1 MKKIYEK
8 GLSYEVRRTY
18 LKGILL
24 AFFLLGLSS
33 AKMQAQIWTINYCSG
48 LPSVTQSSAYGPMYS
63 TASANATN
71 RLATIY
77 PASQLAGIANQVLTG
92 VYFHTGAGNSNG
104 MLGTP
109 SFKVWLKE
117 VSQDDWGTGAL
128 DWATASAGATLLFDG
143 NPAPIVGTTGG
154 WKEFP
159 FTGTFTY
166 SGTQNLALFVEYTN
180 PSASNAVSWS
190 YEYNST
196 CTVAA
201 ANGTKYSNNT
211 SGTLPSSLTTS
222 NLRRPYI
229 GFDMVVSCPA
239 PQNVTVNG
247 ITQTGATMTW
257 TAGGTETSWDYAIQ
271 PAGTGIPGTW
281 TTTTSTTLSPTLS
294 SGTQYEF
301 YVRANCGGSDGESIW
316 KGPYEFSTLCAPF
329 AVPYSQNFDT
339 TSVGTSTNNN
349 APHCWTYYETPGSTG
364 YGYVSSSAAN
374 VVSAPHAYYLYRAS
388 TTTGHLMLIS
398 PETPTLSNGANR
410 VRFSAKA
417 TVAGKELAVGT
428 MTDPTDPATFT
439 VLQTISLTTT
449 HTVYDVNFPAGTAA
463 YLAFNNATSGSA
475 SAIYIDDI
483 FVEPMPSCYPPE
495 SPAFGTITAD
505 TVAMNWS
512 APLLGNTA
520 SSYTV
525 YYSTTNTAP
534 DATTVL
540 DATNSVTAT
549 GTSGTIT
556 GLTSN
561 TEYFVWM
568 RSTCAAP
575 DVSHWLSVGSVTTAC
590 APVATLFEDFESYS
604 TGSIVPN
611 CWARILPPTGM
622 TAGSQTI
629 SSSGAIGSRNIYQY
643 TSTANASVIVA
654 LPEFS
659 NVNAGTHWLKLK
671 ARTTSAPGALEVGY
685 VTDIT
690 DWNSFVNLQTLD
702 IVSNSYVNG
711 DYSVVIPSWI
721 PSNARIAIKSPSDA
735 KSYYWDDVIWEPI
748 PSCLPPATLL
758 VDATTASSVTLSW
771 MASTSAPANGYDVYF
786 STSNMPPDATTV
798 PQVTGIM
805 TPNTTISTGIQPA
818 TTYYVWVRSTCSSSD
833 MSDWIGGIEFTTACA
848 TMTAPFYQSFN
859 SGDIPPCWTSQNPTT
874 TSTSTAAF
882 WKFSGAPGYGA
893 TPANNG
899 KAAGEFAWVDAS
911 APYDGEHQVQLLSPL
926 IDLTG
931 VANPFVRF
939 EWFKNHSSSTSG
951 AASTYDDNKLT
962 VDVFNG
968 TTWSTIF
975 SSMTND
981 PSWREV
987 GISLGAAYSGTTIQL
1002 RFTVDK
1008 NTGSNPYFYDDLL
1021 LDEVY
1026 VMETPTCLKPT
1037 DVMIT
1042 GATLNPASLD
1052 VTWTAPVGS
1061 PTPVQSYE
1069 YYVSSNNT
1077 PPTAATPA
1085 TGTSATTSVT
1095 INTGLLPETQ
1105 YYVWVRSVCSA
1116 TDKSEWSAVAE
1127 GITGYCIPTQTGT
1140 STTYYLAE
1148 ATTTGAV
1155 TELNYTATSHQSYV
1169 NSATVFS
1176 GYSTQTFDISLDGSG
1191 TLTYNYYI
1199 WVDWNND
1206 LDFDDPNEVMLAT
1219 TTKVASYNGP
1229 FTIPGGVPLGMY
1241 KMRIGAAYS
1250 GIPAD
1255 ACGSLT
1261 SGNFVDLT
1269 LNVVAPPSCVAPS
1282 NIQISNIGYNT
1293 ATVSWD
1299 ASVTPPAMGYDVYY
1313 STSNTPPTAATVPL
1327 VTNVAGLSTPISGLQ
1342 PQTKY
1347 YVWVRSHCAASDQS
1361 AWSAIV
1367 VDFTTEC
1374 QPPAIT
1380 GTTSSTSSTPMCMY
1394 DTATLTATAD
1404 AGATI
1409 NWYDVPTGG
1418 TAVGTGASFT
1428 TPPLAAS
1435 TQYYVAASTGTN
1447 YAVGP
1452 VNPNS
1457 LSGGATTT
1465 AITTYY
1471 IEFEVSNIPLTLI
1484 STDVFPAAAGQSST
1498 LEILEGPG
1506 TFTPIHTINF
1516 TSTIASD
1523 GTIAQTVPI
1532 NVVLDPGV
1540 YRMRMAGGSYYRIYQ
1555 SNATFPYTAPNFSIY
1570 NGSNI
1575 SSNSYY
1581 FMYNLMIGNQCESA
1595 RTPVAVDVNTAC
1607 SLSTSEISKDDQSVR
1622 VYPNPFT
1629 DVINIS
1635 EAKNLKSVT
1644 VMDASG
1650 RMVKTIANPGA
1661 QIHLGELKSGL
1672 YLLNL
1677 RYADGNTTT
1686 VKVIKR

>member
-8 GLSYEVRRTY
+8 GLSYNVRRTY

-24 AFFLLGLSS
+24 AFFLLGLGS
-33 AKMQAQIWTINYCSG
+33 AKMNAQVWTIDYCSG

-63 TASANATN
+63 VAGANATN

-77 PASQLAGIANQVLTG
+77 PASQLGALANQVLTS
-92 VYFHTGAGNSNG
+92 VYFHTGEGHAGG

-109 SFKVWLKE
+109 SLKIWLKE
-117 VSQDDWGTGAL
+117 VTEDDWGSGAL
-128 DWATASAGATLLFDG
+128 NWATASAGATLLFDG
-143 NPAPIVGTTGG
+143 NPAPIIGTTGG

-159 FTGTFTY
+159 FTGTFAY
-166 SGTQNLALFVEYTN
+166 SGNQNLALFVEYTN
-180 PSASNAVSWS
+180 PTASNAITWS
-190 YEYNST
+190 YEYNSV
-196 CTVAA
+196 CTVAS

-211 SGTLPSSLTTS
+211 TGTLSASLSTS

-229 GFDMVVSCPA
+229 GFDVVVTCPA
-239 PQNVTVNG
+239 PVNVDISG
-247 ITQTGATMTW
+247 ITQTGAAITW
-257 TAGGTETSWDYAIQ
+257 TAGGTETSWQYAIQ
-271 PAGTGIPGTW
+271 PKGTGIPTTW
-281 TTTTSTTLSPTLS
+281 TTTTTPSLSPALS
-294 SGTQYEF
+294 SSTQYEF
-301 YVRANCGGSDGESIW
+301 YVRSNCGGTNGDSIW
-316 KGPYEFSTLCAPF
+316 KGPYNFNTLCAPF
-329 AVPYSQNFDT
+329 TIPYSQNFDI
-339 TSVGTSTNNN
+339 SFLGSSTNNN
-349 APHCWTYYETPGSTG
+349 APHCWSYYETSGSTG
-364 YGYVSSSAAN
+364 YGYVSASAAN
-374 VVSAPHAYYLYRAS
+374 VVSAPNAYYLYRA
-388 TTTGHLMLIS
+388 TATTGHVMLIS
-398 PETPTLSNGANR
+398 PETTALSSGTNR
-410 VRFSAKA
+410 VRFSARA
-417 TVAGKELAVGT
+417 TAANKILEVGT
-428 MTDPTDPATFT
+428 MTDPADPATFT
-439 VLQTISLTTT
+439 VLQTITLTTT
-449 HTVYDVNFPAGTAA
+449 HTEYIVNFPAGTAT
-463 YLAFNNATSGSA
+463 YLAFNNATTGST
-475 SAIYIDDI
+475 SSIYIDDI
-483 FVEPMPSCYPPE
+483 FVEPMPSCHPPE
-495 SPAFGTITAD
+495 SPAFGTITSD

-512 APLLGNTA
+512 VPAFGNPA

-556 GLTSN
+556 GLTPN
-561 TEYFVWM
+561 TEYFVWV
-568 RSTCAAP
+568 RSSCTGS
-575 DVSHWLSVGSVTTAC
+575 DVSHWFSVGSVTTAC
-590 APVATLFEDFESYS
+590 APMATLFEDFESYS

-611 CWARILPPTGM
+611 CWERILPPAGM

-629 SSSGAIGSRNIYQY
+629 SSSGAIGSRNISQY
-643 TSTANASVIVA
+643 TTAANASVIVA

-659 NVNAGTHWLKLK
+659 NVNAGTHWLKFK
-671 ARTTSAPGALEVGY
+671 ARTASAPGALEVGY
-685 VTDIT
+685 VTDVT

-702 IVSNSYVNG
+702 IVSNSYDNG
-711 DYSVVIPSWI
+711 DYFVVIPTWI
-721 PSNARIAIKSPSDA
+721 PANARIAIKSPSDA
-735 KSYYWDDVIWEPI
+735 KTYYWDNVTWEPI
-748 PSCLPPATLL
+748 PSCLPPATLI
-758 VDATTASSVTLSW
+758 VDATTVNSVTLSW
-771 MASTSAPANGYDVYF
+771 MASSSAPANGYDIYF
-786 STSNMPPDATTV
+786 STSNMAPDATTV

-818 TTYYVWVRSTCSSSD
+818 TTYYVWVRSACSSSD

-848 TMTAPFYQSFN
+848 TMTTPFYQSFN
-859 SGDIPPCWTSQNPTT
+859 SGDLPPCWVSQNPTT
-874 TSTSTAAF
+874 TSTNANVF

-899 KAAGEFAWVDAS
+899 KPAGEFAWVDAS
-911 APYDGEHQVQLLSPL
+911 SPYDGEHQVQLLSPL

-939 EWFKNHSSSTSG
+939 EWFKNHSSSTAG
-951 AASTYDDNKLT
+951 AAPTHDDNKLT

-968 TTWSTIF
+968 TSWSTIF
-975 SSMTND
+975 SSMSND

-1008 NTGSNPYFYDDLL
+1008 NTGTNPYFHDDLL

-1061 PTPVQSYE
+1061 PAPVQSYE
-1069 YYVSSNNT
+1069 YYISSNNT

-1095 INTGLLPETQ
+1095 INTGLTADTQ

-1176 GYSTQTFDISLDGSG
+1176 GYSTQTFDIFLDGSG
-1191 TLTYNYYI
+1191 TLTYHYYV

-1206 LDFDDPNEVMLAT
+1206 LDFNDPNEVMVAT
-1219 TTKVASYNGP
+1219 TTKVASYNGT
-1229 FTIPGGVPLGMY
+1229 FTIPSGVPLGMY

-1261 SGNFVDLT
+1261 SGNFVDVT
-1269 LNVVAPPSCVAPS
+1269 LNVVPPPSCVAPS

-1293 ATVSWD
+1293 ATVGWD

-1327 VTNVAGLSTPISGLQ
+1327 ATNVAALSTPISGLQ

-1361 AWSAIV
+1361 AWSAIA

-1374 QPPAIT
+1374 QPPSIT
-1380 GTTSSTSSTPMCMY
+1380 GTTGAYVCNSSATLSATADVGATVRWYADATSTTALATGTSYTTPV
-1394 DTATLTATAD
+1394 LTATTNYYVSASTGSSGNVGP
-1404 AGATI
+1404 ASPSALGTISATDYAI
-1409 NWYDVPTGG
+1409 STYYQIFDVISPTTLVSIDVYPVSSVAIG
-1418 TAVGTGASFT
+1418 TASAIEIRDSSGTTLISVPYTVTVNDGVTPQTVVLNYPLVVGTGYRIGQGVGINLNRNTSG
-1428 TPPLAAS
+1428 AAYPYTS
-1435 TQYYVAASTGTN
+1435 
-1447 YAVGP
+1447 
-1452 VNPNS
+1452 
-1457 LSGGATTT
+1457 
-1465 AITTYY
+1465 
-1471 IEFEVSNIPLTLI
+1471 SNINIT
-1484 STDVFPAAAGQSST
+1484 GN
-1498 LEILEGPG
+1498 
-1506 TFTPIHTINF
+1506 NF
-1516 TSTIASD
+1516 TS
-1523 GTIAQTVPI
+1523 
-1532 NVVLDPGV
+1532 
-1540 YRMRMAGGSYYRIYQ
+1540 GSNYWYY
-1555 SNATFPYTAPNFSIY
+1555 IY
-1570 NGSNI
+1570 NWIFSTA
-1575 SSNSYY
+1575 
-1581 FMYNLMIGNQCESA
+1581 CESA
-1595 RTPVAVDVNTAC
+1595 RTVVTATYDC
-1607 SLSTSEISKDDQSVR
+1607 TMGTSETESIKEIQ

-1635 EAKNLKSVT
+1635 DAKNLKSVS

-1650 RMVKTIANPGA
+1650 RMVKTIANPDA

-1672 YLLNL
+1672 YLLKL
-1677 RYADGNTTT
+1677 GYAEGNTKT
-1686 VKVIKR
+1686 VKVIKK